1 MQGARPCGRIT
12 LVVRW
17 LRLPL
22 ALALGLGLVLA
33 PGAADAQLWKPTKKK
48 PAAASKAKSAPTPSR
63 KVSKPTKRKPRPKK
77 ARPSAKPAPRTPEF
91 DDAPIITIEDGND
104 EE

>member
-1 MQGARPCGRIT
+1 M
-12 LVVRW
+12 VRW

-22 ALALGLGLVLA
+22 ALVIGFGLTLA
-33 PGAADAQLWKPTKKK
+33 PSVADAQLWKPAKKK
-48 PAAASKAKSAPTPSR
+48 PAAASKAKSAPTKR
-63 KVSKPTKRKPRPKK
+63 KVSKPTKRKAKPKK
-77 ARPSAKPAPRTPEF
+77 ARKAAPRAPATPEF